1 MKHLFNQKY
10 FRSLFTLLLLCLLIK
25 FFWVVVAMVWLPAK
39 GIDPIVRTGGKP
51 LYYKVKL
58 TSNRAAVPVKKKV
71 YGGNIKDIKLLAVY
85 NASDATVV
93 TVIHKGRTEVLSKGE
108 ALNGFVLE
116 RAGSNFATFG
126 KGGKNYDIYLKK
138 GKSGS
143 TYRNI
148 SPAAGGVKR
157 EGHVSSVPEG
167 EVTDAGEYKIVDRS
181 LVKYYT
187 QNIGELSKNISLQEV
202 KKRGKTEGFKV
213 RFIRKNSLFEKLGL
227 QRNDMIKSVNGQI
240 LDSYQ
245 AGVEIYRD
253 IQDSDNM
260 TLVIIRGEEEMELE
274 YEVN

>member
-1 MKHLFNQKY
+1 
-10 FRSLFTLLLLCLLIK
+10 
-25 FFWVVVAMVWLPAK
+25 MVWLPSK
-39 GIDPIVRTGGKP
+39 GIDPVVQTGGKP

-58 TSNRAAVPVKKKV
+58 TSNRAAAPVKKKT
-71 YGGNIKDIKLLAVY
+71 YGGDIKDIKLLAVY

-93 TVIHKGRTEVLSKGE
+93 TVMHKGRTEVLSQGE

-116 RAGSNFATFG
+116 SAGSNFATFS
-126 KGGKNYDIYLKK
+126 KGAKNYDIYLKK
-138 GKSGS
+138 GKSSS
-143 TYRNI
+143 TYRST
-148 SPAAGGVKR
+148 SPAVNRGKGKEKA
-157 EGHVSSVPEG
+157 SPVPEG
-167 EVTDAGEYKIVDRS
+167 EVTDAGEYKVVDRA

-187 QNIGELSKNISLQEV
+187 QNIEELSKNISLQEV

-245 AGVEIYRD
+245 AGVDIYKD